1 MNSYHNYT
9 GQDLQ
14 ALAPISVIL
23 GSKAKPKKQTND
35 RHTDDYFDYEQL
47 TDFSLQTVQS
57 TQPTEVDLEASEI
70 VNRMQFEV
78 IDEEEEEVKEI
89 KEPKQR
95 KSRKSDSVEEIVD
108 WDEMM

>member
-47 TDFSLQTVQS
+47 TDFSL
-57 TQPTEVDLEASEI
+57 
-70 VNRMQFEV
+70 
-78 IDEEEEEVKEI
+78 
-89 KEPKQR
+89 
-95 KSRKSDSVEEIVD
+95 
-108 WDEMM
+108 